1 MRDLQIT
8 SKGIAA
14 RGRVHD
20 RTSGRHSNFFLENS
34 QMKKTL
40 AAVAVLGAFAG
51 TAMAA
56 DVTLYGVI
64 DEGLVYS
71 HKKVDGV
78 KTDKLSLDSGKLAGS
93 RFGLK
98 GTEDL
103 GNGYKVGFILEN
115 GYSADDG
122 SFSKY
127 GNGQEQNRLF
137 GREASLFI
145 DSDFGRLT
153 MGRVGQLTS
162 GNGSTGIAGA
172 MHPFGTASWG
182 LSQMYTVMVGGD
194 RLDNTVTYATPAFAG
209 MKVYAQASLKNDSN
223 VTYARDDVNTDGE
236 ALKDRKAD
244 EGKHTADRYYALGA
258 TYKNYGLN
266 LALVVDMYDYG
277 HAWADVDDG
286 YTVTLGGSY
295 DFEVVKAY
303 LGAQY
308 FNDIQ
313 PTKKGFGVAENL
325 GKIGQ
330 AKGYGI
336 TTGVDVPAFGGTFKV
351 GALYGEAENVD
362 NSDLKLKN
370 YGANFGYVYPFS
382 KRTSLYTAAGY
393 LKTKLDAAKDSKT
406 DAYQVTLGLSHKF

>member
-1 MRDLQIT
+1 
-8 SKGIAA
+8 
-14 RGRVHD
+14 
-20 RTSGRHSNFFLENS
+20 
-34 QMKKTL
+34 MKKTL

-56 DVTLYGVI
+56 DVTLYGVV
-64 DEGLVYS
+64 DEGLVYT
-71 HKKVDGV
+71 HTKTDGV
-78 KTDKLSLDSGKLAGS
+78 KTDKLGLDSGKLAGA

-103 GNGYKVGFILEN
+103 GNGYKVGFVLEN
-115 GYSADDG
+115 GFSADDG

-127 GNGQEQNRLF
+127 GESQSQNRMF

-145 DSDFGRLT
+145 DSDFGRLAL
-153 MGRVGQLTS
+153 GRVGQLTS
-162 GNGSTGIAGA
+162 GNTAYGIAGA

-182 LSQMYTVMVGGD
+182 LSSMYTVMVGGD
-194 RLDNTVTYATPAFAG
+194 RIDNSLTYVTPAFAG
-209 MKVYAQASLKNDSN
+209 VKVYAQASLKNDNN
-223 VTYARDDVNTDGE
+223 VT
-236 ALKDRKAD
+236 KSDRNSATSATAD

-258 TYKNYGLN
+258 TYKNYGLD

-277 HAWADVDDG
+277 HAEQEAFDDG

-308 FNDIQ
+308 FKDVQ
-313 PTKKGFGVAENL
+313 YVKKSYGLAQSFD
-325 GKIGQ
+325 KIGKQ

-370 YGANFGYVYPFS
+370 YGVNVGYVYPFS

-393 LKTKLDAAKDSKT
+393 LKTKTDAAQAANDSKT

>member
-1 MRDLQIT
+1 
-8 SKGIAA
+8 
-14 RGRVHD
+14 
-20 RTSGRHSNFFLENS
+20 
-34 QMKKTL
+34 MKKTL

-78 KTDKLSLDSGKLAGS
+78 KTDKLSLDSGKLAGA

-122 SFSKY
+122 SLSKY

-209 MKVYAQASLKNDSN
+209 LKVYAQTSLKNDSN
-223 VTYARDDVNTDGE
+223 VS
-236 ALKDRKAD
+236 KSDRGLAVKATAD

-258 TYKNYGLN
+258 TYKNYGLD

-277 HAWADVDDG
+277 HAEKEALDDG

-295 DFEVVKAY
+295 DFEVVKVY

-308 FNDIQ
+308 FKDIQ
-313 PTKKGFGVAENL
+313 DTKKGFGLAESFDKV
-325 GKIGQ
+325 GEQ
-330 AKGYGI
+330 AAAKGYGI
-336 TTGVDVPAFGGTFKV
+336 TAGVDVPALGGTFKI
-351 GALYGEAENVD
+351 GALYGQAENTED
-362 NSDLKLKN
+362 SSKKLTN

-393 LKTKLDAAKDSKT
+393 LKTKVENTTDSKT

>member
-1 MRDLQIT
+1 M
-8 SKGIAA
+8 
-14 RGRVHD
+14 
-20 RTSGRHSNFFLENS
+20 
-34 QMKKTL
+34 
-40 AAVAVLGAFAG
+40 
-51 TAMAA
+51 
-56 DVTLYGVI
+56 
-64 DEGLVYS
+64 
-71 HKKVDGV
+71 
-78 KTDKLSLDSGKLAGS
+78 
-93 RFGLK
+93 K

-122 SFSKY
+122 SLSKY
-127 GNGQEQNRLF
+127 GNDQKQNRLF

-209 MKVYAQASLKNDSN
+209 LKVYAQTSLKNDSN
-223 VTYARDDVNTDGE
+223 VSKSDRGLTD
-236 ALKDRKAD
+236 AAAD

-277 HAWADVDDG
+277 HAASEALDDG
-286 YTVTLGGSY
+286 YTVPLGGSY

-303 LGAQY
+303 LGVQY
-308 FNDIQ
+308 FKDIQ
-313 PTKKGFGVAENL
+313 GTTKGFGLAESF
-325 GKIGQ
+325 GKVGGQ

-393 LKTKLDAAKDSKT
+393 LKTKVENTTDSKT

>member
-1 MRDLQIT
+1 
-8 SKGIAA
+8 
-14 RGRVHD
+14 
-20 RTSGRHSNFFLENS
+20 
-34 QMKKTL
+34 MKKTL

-78 KTDKLSLDSGKLAGS
+78 KTDKLSLDSGKLAGA

-122 SFSKY
+122 SLSKY
-127 GNGQEQNRLF
+127 GNDQKQNRLF

-209 MKVYAQASLKNDSN
+209 LKVYAQTSLKNDSN
-223 VTYARDDVNTDGE
+223 VS
-236 ALKDRKAD
+236 KSDRGSAAATAD

-258 TYKNYGLN
+258 TYKNYGLD

-277 HAWADVDDG
+277 HAEQEALDDG

-308 FNDIQ
+308 FKDIQ
-313 PTKKGFGVAENL
+313 GTTKGFGLAESF
-325 GKIGQ
+325 GKVGGQ

-336 TTGVDVPAFGGTFKV
+336 TAGVDVPALGGTFKI
-351 GALYGEAENVD
+351 GALYGQAENTED
-362 NSDLKLKN
+362 SSNKLTN

-393 LKTKLDAAKDSKT
+393 LKTKVENTTDSKT

>member
-1 MRDLQIT
+1 
-8 SKGIAA
+8 
-14 RGRVHD
+14 
-20 RTSGRHSNFFLENS
+20 
-34 QMKKTL
+34 MKKTL

-78 KTDKLSLDSGKLAGS
+78 KTDKLSLDSGKLAGA

-122 SFSKY
+122 SLSKY
-127 GNGQEQNRLF
+127 GNGQEQNRMF

-153 MGRVGQLTS
+153 VGRVGQLTS

-209 MKVYAQASLKNDSN
+209 LKVYAQTSLKNDSN
-223 VTYARDDVNTDGE
+223 VTYARDDTD
-236 ALKDRKAD
+236 KKYKAD

-258 TYKNYGLN
+258 TYKNYGLD

-277 HAWADVDDG
+277 HAVSEALDDG

-308 FNDIQ
+308 FKDIQ
-313 PTKKGFGVAENL
+313 GTTKGFGLAESFT
-325 GKIGQ
+325 KKTIGIQ

-336 TTGVDVPAFGGTFKV
+336 TAGVDVPALGGTFKV
-351 GALYGEAENVD
+351 GALYGQAENTED
-362 NSDLKLKN
+362 SSNKLTN

>member
-1 MRDLQIT
+1 
-8 SKGIAA
+8 
-14 RGRVHD
+14 
-20 RTSGRHSNFFLENS
+20 
-34 QMKKTL
+34 MKKTL

-78 KTDKLSLDSGKLAGS
+78 KTDKLSLDSGKLAGA

-122 SFSKY
+122 SLSKY

-209 MKVYAQASLKNDSN
+209 VKVYAQASLKNDSN
-223 VTYARDDVNTDGE
+223 VTYARDDVDTTGA

-308 FNDIQ
+308 FKDIQ
-313 PTKKGFGVAENL
+313 GTKKGFGLAESFSKV
-325 GKIGQ
+325 GGQ

-393 LKTKLDAAKDSKT
+393 LKTKVENTTDSKT

>member
-78 KTDKLSLDSGKLAGS
+78 KTDKLSLDSGKLAGA

-122 SFSKY
+122 SLSKY

-209 MKVYAQASLKNDSN
+209 LKVYAQTSLKNDNN
-223 VTYARDDVNTDGE
+223 VTYSDRNAANTDQ
-236 ALKDRKAD
+236 DNKAD

-277 HAWADVDDG
+277 HSAEKALDDG

-308 FNDIQ
+308 FKDIQ
-313 PTKKGFGVAENL
+313 GTKKGFGLAESF
-325 GKIGQ
+325 GKVGGQ

-336 TTGVDVPAFGGTFKV
+336 TAGVDVPALGGTFKI
-351 GALYGEAENVD
+351 GALYGQAENTED
-362 NSDLKLKN
+362 SSNKLTN

-393 LKTKLDAAKDSKT
+393 LKTKVENTTDSKT

>member
-1 MRDLQIT
+1 
-8 SKGIAA
+8 
-14 RGRVHD
+14 
-20 RTSGRHSNFFLENS
+20 
-34 QMKKTL
+34 MKKTL

-78 KTDKLSLDSGKLAGS
+78 KTDKLSLDSGKLAGA

-122 SFSKY
+122 SLSKY
-127 GNGQEQNRLF
+127 GNNQDQNRLF
-137 GREASLFI
+137 GREATLFI

-153 MGRVGQLTS
+153 VGRVGQLTS

-209 MKVYAQASLKNDSN
+209 LKVYAQTSLKNDSN
-223 VTYARDDVNTDGE
+223 VSKSDRGLATD
-236 ALKDRKAD
+236 ATAD

-258 TYKNYGLN
+258 TYKNYGLD

-277 HAWADVDDG
+277 HAEKEALDDG

-308 FNDIQ
+308 FKDIQ
-313 PTKKGFGVAENL
+313 STKKGFGLAESFSKV
-325 GKIGQ
+325 GGQ

-336 TTGVDVPAFGGTFKV
+336 TAGVDVPALGGTFKI
-351 GALYGEAENVD
+351 GALYGQAENTED
-362 NSDLKLKN
+362 SSNKLTN

-393 LKTKLDAAKDSKT
+393 LKTKVENTTDSKT

>member
-1 MRDLQIT
+1 
-8 SKGIAA
+8 
-14 RGRVHD
+14 
-20 RTSGRHSNFFLENS
+20 
-34 QMKKTL
+34 MKKTL

-103 GNGYKVGFILEN
+103 GNGYKVGLIIEN

-122 SFSKY
+122 SLSKY
-127 GNGQEQNRLF
+127 GNNQDQNRLF

-153 MGRVGQLTS
+153 VGRVGQLTS

-209 MKVYAQASLKNDSN
+209 LKVYAQTSLKNDSN
-223 VTYARDDVNTDGE
+223 VTYSDRNVKYDKNGTKTDVVADAVN
-236 ALKDRKAD
+236 KAD
-244 EGKHTADRYYALGA
+244 EGKHSADRYYALGA
-258 TYKNYGLN
+258 TYKNYGLD

-277 HAWADVDDG
+277 HVAAEALDDG

-370 YGANFGYVYPFS
+370 YGANVGYVYPFS

>member
-1 MRDLQIT
+1 
-8 SKGIAA
+8 
-14 RGRVHD
+14 
-20 RTSGRHSNFFLENS
+20 
-34 QMKKTL
+34 MKKTL

-64 DEGLVYS
+64 DTGLNWTQTKS
-71 HKKVDGV
+71 TNTTAQDT
-78 KTDKLSLDSGKLAGS
+78 TDKFSMATGQNSGA
-93 RFGLK
+93 RWGLR

-103 GNGYKVGFILEN
+103 GNGYKVGFNLE
-115 GYSADDG
+115 SSFKSDDG
-122 SFSKY
+122 TMEK
-127 GNGQEQNRLF
+127 RLF
-137 GREASLFI
+137 HREALLFVQ
-145 DSDFGRLT
+145 SDFGELS
-153 MGRVGQLTS
+153 MGR
-162 GNGSTGIAGA
+162 TGALDAGTGRYNL
-172 MHPFGTASWG
+172 MGTGASALGTGWD
-182 LSQMYTVMVGGD
+182 TVCKSNKILLGTGD
-194 RLDNTVTYATPAFAG
+194 RMDNTITYKTPTFAG
-209 MKVYAQASLKNDSN
+209 VTVYAQASLQKDSS
-223 VTYARDDVNTDGE
+223 
-236 ALKDRKAD
+236 KAD
-244 EGKHTADRYYALGA
+244 ANHVEGSSDADRYYALGA
-258 TYKNYGLN
+258 TYMNYGLD
-266 LALVVDMYDYG
+266 LALGVDMFDYG

-308 FNDIQ
+308 FKDIQ
-313 PTKKGFGVAENL
+313 GTKKGFGLAESFT
-325 GKIGQ
+325 KKTIGIQ

-370 YGANFGYVYPFS
+370 YGANVGYVYPFS

>member
-1 MRDLQIT
+1 
-8 SKGIAA
+8 
-14 RGRVHD
+14 
-20 RTSGRHSNFFLENS
+20 
-34 QMKKTL
+34 MKKTL

-78 KTDKLSLDSGKLAGS
+78 KTDKLSLDSGKLAGA

-122 SFSKY
+122 SLSKY
-127 GNGQEQNRLF
+127 GNDQKQNRLF

-209 MKVYAQASLKNDSN
+209 VKVYAQASLKNDSN
-223 VTYARDDVNTDGE
+223 VTYARDDVNTTGA
-236 ALKDRKAD
+236 ALNDRKAD

-258 TYKNYGLN
+258 TYKNYGLD

-308 FNDIQ
+308 FKDIQ
-313 PTKKGFGVAENL
+313 GTKKGFGLAESFT
-325 GKIGQ
+325 KKTIGIQ

-370 YGANFGYVYPFS
+370 YGANVGYVYPFS

>member
-51 TAMAA
+51 SAMAA
-56 DVTLYGVI
+56 DVTLYGKI
-64 DEGLVYS
+64 DLGLQYQ
-71 HKKVDGV
+71 HLDNGTTT
-78 KTDKLSLDSGKLAGS
+78 TDQFKETSGQNSGS

-122 SFSKY
+122 SLSKY

-209 MKVYAQASLKNDSN
+209 LKVYAQTSLKNDNN
-223 VTYARDDVNTDGE
+223 VTYSDRNAANTAQDN
-236 ALKDRKAD
+236 KAD

-277 HAWADVDDG
+277 HSAEKALDDG

-308 FNDIQ
+308 FKDIQ
-313 PTKKGFGVAENL
+313 GTKKGFGLAESF
-325 GKIGQ
+325 GKVGGQ

-336 TTGVDVPAFGGTFKV
+336 TAGVDVPALGGTFKI
-351 GALYGEAENVD
+351 GALYGQAENTED
-362 NSDLKLKN
+362 SSNKLTN

-393 LKTKLDAAKDSKT
+393 LKTKVENTTDSKT